1 MHAVNWK
8 RGFRLIANASSQKCG
23 TLLACTPWAQ
33 EKGENSAQQPSFRVL
48 VGRKRSAET
57 GLVKELAKRGES
69 SKEPSVQ
76 GNYGR
81 GCQMQDGKPCAQGS
95 NRGLKRFYMKRR
107 ARSLKNTKMK
117 DKLAKDENMRPWHS
131 YKFRNLSHSRGKR

>member
-1 MHAVNWK
+1 MPSTGS
-8 RGFRLIANASSQKCG
+8 RDSMIANARSQKRG
-23 TLLACTPWAQ
+23 ILLVCTPWAQ
-33 EKGENSAQQPSFRVL
+33 EKGENSAQPPSFRVL

-107 ARSLKNTKMK
+107 ARSFKDTKMK
-117 DKLAKDENMRPWHS
+117 DKLAKDENMQPRNS
-131 YKFRNLSHSRGKR
+131 YRFRNLSHSRGKR